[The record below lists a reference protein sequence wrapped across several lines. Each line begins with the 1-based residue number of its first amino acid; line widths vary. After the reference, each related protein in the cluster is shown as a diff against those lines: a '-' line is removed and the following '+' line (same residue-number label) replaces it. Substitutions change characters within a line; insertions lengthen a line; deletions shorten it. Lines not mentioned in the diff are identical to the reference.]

1 MPKSGI
7 LKIKTERKVN
17 VLMKKIFLIVCAVAA
32 SAFVIVAICSSAERN
47 NTDITDT
54 HSGQNTSTHTESDR
68 EVLYILKTYNDK
80 IGIFYEDETEPFSVL
95 SGVMLKSL
103 SEYDQN
109 LLNTGI
115 KVYSDEELRRLI
127 EDYDS

>member
-1 MPKSGI
+1 
-7 LKIKTERKVN
+7 
-17 VLMKKIFLIVCAVAA
+17 MKKIFLIVCTVVA
-32 SAFVIVAICSSAERN
+32 SALVIVAVCSSAGRN
-47 NTDITDT
+47 NADSADT
-54 HSGQNTSTHTESDR
+54 RSGQNISTDTESDR
-68 EVLYILKTYNDK
+68 KALYILKTYNDK

-103 SEYDQN
+103 SEYDRN

>member
-17 VLMKKIFLIVCAVAA
+17 ALMKKIFLIVCAVVA
-32 SAFVIVAICSSAERN
+32 SALVIVAVCSSAGRN
-47 NTDITDT
+47 NADSADT
-54 HSGQNTSTHTESDR
+54 VSGQNISTYKGTDKKA
-68 EVLYILKTYNDK
+68 LYILKTYNDK

-103 SEYDQN
+103 SEYDRK

>member
-17 VLMKKIFLIVCAVAA
+17 VLMKKIFLIVCAVVA
-32 SAFVIVAICSSAERN
+32 SAFLIVAICSSAGRN
-47 NTDITDT
+47 NRDISDT
-54 HSGQNTSTHTESDR
+54 MSGQNTSTYTESDR